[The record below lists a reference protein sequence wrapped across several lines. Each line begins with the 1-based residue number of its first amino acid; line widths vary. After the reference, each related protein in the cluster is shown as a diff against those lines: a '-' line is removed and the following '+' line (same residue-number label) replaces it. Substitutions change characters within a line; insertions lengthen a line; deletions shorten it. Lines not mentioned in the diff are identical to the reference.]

1 MTTKEKLLIL
11 WVFAVVLVSFAVN
24 HFAAHFTTALEHFLA
39 VTLPLLCGW
48 N

>member
-24 HFAAHFTTALEHFLA
+24 HLAAHFTAGLEHFLA
-39 VTLPLLCGW
+39 ISLPLLCGW